1 VLVAGLDIGGSSV
14 KAWVHQIGGE
24 LVSSVTIPTTALR
37 DGFRVEFEPMAW
49 LAACRE
55 ALAAAVR
62 GVAGEWAGLTVSSL
76 RQGFLLLDAAGA
88 PLGNGVLNSDRRG
101 APFVSVLEGKYDL
114 TGHWPAPELTLPK
127 LLAVQAQEPDRWSA
141 ARRML
146 FVHDW
151 VIACL
156 TGIHLTEVSY
166 ACSGGMAD
174 VAARGWAGDLL
185 RSAGVG
191 PDLLAPIVEA
201 GTVVG
206 PLLAGWALP
215 KGTPVVAGCGDTQL
229 AAMGA
234 GGLAPGVVTVVAGS
248 STPVAAAVDAV
259 SPDPLGCPWV
269 STHARDDL
277 WVLEGNAGYPGS
289 FSGWWAGLAPGEAS
303 ADPGGLL
310 AVTAVERWSQAT
322 WERKPPWSLLGL
334 QPDTAPAQIHRA
346 LLEAHA
352 FSIAGS
358 VEDLSRLVDVDEVV
372 VTGGATRD
380 GALPALLAHVLNRDI
395 RWDRLPSAAAAGT
408 ALVSAAVG
416 GPSVVPGLPE
426 TVFAAGD
433 PGPLSERRDAWTAA
447 VSALRE
453 ALPS

>member
-289 FSGWWAGLAPGEAS
+289 FSRTLAACWPS
-303 ADPGGLL
+303 
-310 AVTAVERWSQAT
+310 
-322 WERKPPWSLLGL
+322 PPWNAGRRQRGSESLPGPCWDFSPT
-334 QPDTAPAQIHRA
+334 QHQRRSTAPFWRHTLSPSRA
-346 LLEAHA
+346 R
-352 FSIAGS
+352 SRTSAGS
-358 VEDLSRLVDVDEVV
+358 LTSMRSWSPVARLVMAPCPHCSP
-372 VTGGATRD
+372 T
-380 GALPALLAHVLNRDI
+380 
-395 RWDRLPSAAAAGT
+395 S
-408 ALVSAAVG
+408 
-416 GPSVVPGLPE
+416 
-426 TVFAAGD
+426 
-433 PGPLSERRDAWTAA
+433 
-447 VSALRE
+447 
-453 ALPS
+453 